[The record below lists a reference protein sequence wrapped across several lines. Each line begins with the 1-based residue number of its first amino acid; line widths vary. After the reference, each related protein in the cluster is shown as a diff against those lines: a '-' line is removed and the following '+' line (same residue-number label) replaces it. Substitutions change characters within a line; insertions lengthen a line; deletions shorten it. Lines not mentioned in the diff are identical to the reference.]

1 MSKERVIIGLDASS
15 SEIGICIWSLDNS
28 KILQLTH
35 KTLGEKE
42 SVVLKGDKFK
52 QLMTDLHQE
61 YDIVQVG
68 IEEAFV
74 AMYGMSSSAHT
85 TALLNQVNAIYQYII
100 HSMGIKVSVITPHM
114 ARKLSFP
121 NVKLMSK
128 SKCGMSEK
136 EQIFVHVCQEIGE
149 TYFPTK
155 VMTRGKNKGE
165 VRFEDWCTD
174 MSDAYVICKAIR
186 KNYE

>member
-15 SEIGICIWSLDNS
+15 SEIGICIWSLDKS

-52 QLMTDLHQE
+52 QLMTDLSQE

-74 AMYGMSSSAHT
+74 AMFNILG
-85 TALLNQVNAIYQYII
+85 LFIIKNNVYII
-100 HSMGIKVSVITPHM
+100 RNNRPDFSPS
-114 ARKLSFP
+114 
-121 NVKLMSK
+121 
-128 SKCGMSEK
+128 
-136 EQIFVHVCQEIGE
+136 QI
-149 TYFPTK
+149 
-155 VMTRGKNKGE
+155 RG
-165 VRFEDWCTD
+165 D
-174 MSDAYVICKAIR
+174 
-186 KNYE
+186 NYG

>member
-15 SEIGICIWSLDNS
+15 SEIGICIWSLDKS
-28 KILQLTH
+28 EILELSH
-35 KTLGEKE
+35 KTLAEKE

-52 QLMTDLHQE
+52 ELMIELSQQ
-61 YDIVQVG
+61 YDIVQVAL
-68 IEEAFV
+68 ESAFT

-85 TALLNQVNAIYQYII
+85 TALLNQVNAIYQYVV
-100 HSMGIKVSVITPHM
+100 HSMGIKVSIITPHV

-128 SKCGMSEK
+128 KKCGMSEK
-136 EQIFVHVCQEIGE
+136 EQIFVHVCEEIGE
-149 TYFPTK
+149 KYFPTK
-155 VMTRGKNKGE
+155 TMTRGKNKGE
-165 VRFEDWCTD
+165 VRFEEWCTD